1 MVQLPKSIQEN
12 QRLKIFDAFGRM
24 VLEQTVV
31 AAGNTLEIEVADF
44 QNGLY
49 YLVLSGGGKEVV
61 RKFVKED
68 WR

>member
-1 MVQLPKSIQEN
+1 
-12 QRLKIFDAFGRM
+12 
-24 VLEQTVV
+24 
-31 AAGNTLEIEVADF
+31 VADF

-68 WR
+68 WK